1 MSASVNKCNRSENN
15 QMSIVRC
22 KTNDGVEFS
31 VPWDIIKQ
39 AKVLDQ
45 MCRDLDLDIS
55 GEPAGVQSLP
65 IFEFPIKSSHF
76 GRAVDWC
83 KNHIDTPDPVIE
95 IEPETHEQ
103 KWFQMTNYESE
114 FFSIL
119 SIDELAEIM
128 ACASYLDIHSL
139 YVYCCQAFAARLR
152 ACKTPKEVCAAMG
165 IEQDLTEDEQ
175 EEIQRQNVWNSD
187 SYSADNGNSES

>member
-1 MSASVNKCNRSENN
+1 MSASTVNDNRSENN
-15 QMSIVRC
+15 QMSVVRC
-22 KTNDGVEFS
+22 KTNDGAEFS

-45 MCRDLDLDIS
+45 MCRDLGLSIS
-55 GEPAGVQSLP
+55 GETDGPIGVQRLP

-76 GRAVDWC
+76 GRALDWC
-83 KNHIDTPDPVIE
+83 KHHVDSPDPMIE
-95 IEPETHEQ
+95 IDPETREQ

-114 FFSIL
+114 FFSVL
-119 SIDELAEIM
+119 SNDELAEIM
-128 ACASYLDIHSL
+128 ACANYLDIHSL

-175 EEIQRQNVWNSD
+175 EEIQRQNVWNSV
-187 SYSADNGNSES
+187 SYSADS